1 MGLSEKSKTTGTER
15 KASSKSVGP
24 TRLTGCVR
32 VLTFTLDCGKNAGQC
47 ECQRA
52 KSRWTGLGFVFFK
65 RRVFKKKKKK
75 SLELMEEGY
84 PQPLTT
90 LSSPEVKNLSQ
101 IWLS

>member
-47 ECQRA
+47 EYQRA

-65 RRVFKKKKKK
+65 RRVFKKKKK
-75 SLELMEEGY
+75 SLE
-84 PQPLTT
+84 Q
-90 LSSPEVKNLSQ
+90 S
-101 IWLS
+101 

>member
-52 KSRWTGLGFVFFK
+52 KVDGLVWVLCFLNK
-65 RRVFKKKKKK
+65 QLKKKKKK
-75 SLELMEEGY
+75 KGLE
-84 PQPLTT
+84 Q
-90 LSSPEVKNLSQ
+90 S
-101 IWLS
+101 

>member
-52 KSRWTGLGFVFFK
+52 KVDGLVWVLCFLNK
-65 RRVFKKKKKK
+65 QLKKKKKA
-75 SLELMEEGY
+75 
-84 PQPLTT
+84 

>member
-1 MGLSEKSKTTGTER
+1 MGLSEKSKTMGTER

-52 KSRWTGLGFVFFK
+52 KVDGLVWVLCFLNEQ
-65 RRVFKKKKKK
+65 KKKK
-75 SLELMEEGY
+75 SLE
-84 PQPLTT
+84 Q
-90 LSSPEVKNLSQ
+90 S
-101 IWLS
+101 

>member
-52 KSRWTGLGFVFFK
+52 KVDGLVWVLCFLNEQL
-65 RRVFKKKKKK
+65 KKKKKK
-75 SLELMEEGY
+75 A
-84 PQPLTT
+84 